1 MLDVRVLLLVLFL
14 VGCFGGGVLSHALL
28 LKKCCS
34 VAILLSSVD
43 DRRLNSLMMVSICLS
58 IVSSSALVGWLSD
71 SILWCLLC
79 IFASVCCSSE
89 GLEDGVLLGAAFG
102 VDGLPRARRR
112 CRLRDDLPVPV
123 EKLVCWLLVCGLEA
137 IFDQSGGCDLVLS

>member
-1 MLDVRVLLLVLFL
+1 M
-14 VGCFGGGVLSHALL
+14 LSHVLL

-43 DRRLNSLMMVSICLS
+43 DMRLNLLMMISICLS

-71 SILWCLLC
+71 SMLWCLLC

-89 GLEDGVLLGAAFG
+89 GFEDGVLLDAALG
-102 VDGLPRARRR
+102 VDGLPRVWQR

-123 EKLVCWLLVCGLEA
+123 EKLICWLLGCGLEA
-137 IFDQSGGCDLVLS
+137 ILDQS